1 MGFLRSEPGDVAL
14 LSRYLRPAAI
24 FLGLGVFLLGSLVLG
39 AALAISRPPQT
50 YAYGGPLLLLL
61 GVSLIGGG
69 FVMEPSEYW
78 IDPEIEFAGPWR
90 YFVAGVSVLFLVL
103 VAIVALFGA

>member
-1 MGFLRSEPGDVAL
+1 MELHQSELTDVEP

-39 AALAISRPPQT
+39 AALAIDRLPQM
-50 YAYGGPLLLLL
+50 YLYGGSILLLL

-69 FVMEPSEYW
+69 FVMEASEFW
-78 IDPEIEFAGPWR
+78 LDPEIEFAGPWR
-90 YFVAGVSVLFLVL
+90 YFVAGVSALFLAL
-103 VAIVALFGA
+103 AALLALFGG